1 LSTLQELFDDRYEEA
16 FGRRLS
22 GYRARAITWR
32 VAAQGALASTQAVP
46 TGASDTR
53 QTSEREVVLPG
64 YGRCRAR
71 VERRPGLACGAK
83 ILGPALIDDTACTIA
98 VPPSMEAAVD
108 EMGNIVLSRQGR
120 QWRSGTSISAH
131 AAQESHG
138 DMAGV

>member
-1 LSTLQELFDDRYEEA
+1 MCYAGQGYEVEVPLPFGRLDQIRLSTLQELFDDRYEEA

-32 VAAQGALASTQAVP
+32 V
-46 TGASDTR
+46 
-53 QTSEREVVLPG
+53 EREVVLPG

-120 QWRSGTSISAH
+120 HVDGLIPSEWS
-131 AAQESHG
+131 
-138 DMAGV
+138 D